1 MDRSHRVPSGP
12 LVIRIRSSY
21 PRLAGYSEVCP
32 PVVMRP
38 NWPMPSTNHSAP
50 SGPVVISVGLLYG
63 VGVGYSFICP
73 MAGHDGGEIEVQTRA
88 MLPASASVNHIAP
101 SGPAVIR
108 CAPLA
113 GVGIGYSVTDPAKGQ
128 FAEAV
133 VTQILPIWFADC

>member
-1 MDRSHRVPSGP
+1 
-12 LVIRIRSSY
+12 
-21 PRLAGYSEVCP
+21 
-32 PVVMRP
+32 
-38 NWPMPSTNHSAP
+38 
-50 SGPVVISVGLLYG
+50 
-63 VGVGYSFICP
+63 GYSFICP

-133 VTQILPIWFADC
+133 VTQILPIWFADCSMNHIAPSAPDQIAIGKLFAVVTG